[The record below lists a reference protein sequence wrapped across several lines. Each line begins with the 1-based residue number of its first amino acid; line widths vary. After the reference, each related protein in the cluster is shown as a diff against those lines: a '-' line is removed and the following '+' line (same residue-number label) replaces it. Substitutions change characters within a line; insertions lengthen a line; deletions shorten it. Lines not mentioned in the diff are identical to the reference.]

1 LGGIASS
8 INMLPEQ
15 INQPV
20 KVAIVGADGVGAVF
34 AYGLLLR
41 GLAAEIVLIDINPL
55 KAAIEADDLAHALPL
70 GHPAH
75 VWAGT
80 LADCAGAI
88 ITVITSGGGPLPG
101 ESTVEQAARTLEL
114 FRSLIPQV
122 VAANP
127 SGLLLIASQ
136 PVDILTY
143 AAWKFSGLAHNQVI
157 GLGTILET
165 AHFRQLLSSYF
176 NVSAGSVHAYI
187 IGVQGGGE
195 VPVWSQANI
204 NGLLLSEYSAQFC
217 LSCLEEDLHALFTQ
231 AREADEKIIQH
242 KGQSCFA
249 RATALLRITEAILL
263 DQSTVLCVSSLV
275 DRDYP
280 AQGVCL
286 SLPFNI
292 GRTGVEWALR
302 LDLSPLEHDNLL
314 QSASQ
319 LKQKVHALGL

>member
-1 LGGIASS
+1 
-8 INMLPEQ
+8 MMPEE

-20 KVAIVGADGVGAVF
+20 KVAIIGADAVGVAF
-34 AYGLLLR
+34 AYALLLSE
-41 GLAAEIVLIDINPL
+41 LAAEIVLIDTNSL
-55 KAAIEADDLAHALPL
+55 KAASEADDLAHALPL
-70 GHPAH
+70 AHPAH

-80 LADCAGAI
+80 VADCAGAI
-88 ITVITSGGGPLPG
+88 ITVITSGASPLPG
-101 ESTVEQAARTLEL
+101 ESHLDQTARTLEL
-114 FRSLIPQV
+114 YRSIIPQI

-127 SGLLLIASQ
+127 HGLLLIESQ
-136 PVDILTY
+136 PVDILTH
-143 AAWKFSGLAHNQVI
+143 AAWKFSGLPHNRVI

-204 NGLLLSEYSAQFC
+204 NGMLLSEYSAQFC
-217 LSCLEEDLHALFTQ
+217 LTCLEEDLHALFTQ
-231 AREADEKIIQH
+231 AREADEKIVQH

-249 RATALLRITEAILL
+249 RATALLRITQAIIL

-302 LDLSPLEHDNLL
+302 LDLSPLEQNSLL

-319 LKQKVHALGL
+319 FKQMVKALGL